1 MFDWLKKLAADA
13 SGIPDELRAAFLLVQ
28 VFYLLAWATWL
39 WGNLSLWPDHIAA
52 FSGGQAGIITAFG
65 AAALARGKN

>member
-1 MFDWLKKLAADA
+1 MDWIKKLAADA
-13 SGIPDELRAAFLLVQ
+13 DGIPDELRASFLVVQ
-28 VFYLLAWATWL
+28 VFYLVTWAAWL
-39 WGNLSLWPDHIAA
+39 MSGHLSEWPANIAA